1 MSNNKTVA
9 NKASVE
15 DFINSLED
23 QKQALDS
30 RELVKIMQEISGET
44 PVMWGPAIIGFG
56 AYHYKYVSGREGDWA
71 QIGFSPRKGRLSLYL
86 TFNAAKLTEQFPDLG
101 KYTIGKGCIYIKRLS
116 DVNIEELRKLIA
128 VAYAEENESPERS
141 DGKEQL
147 I

>member
-23 QKQALDS
+23 QKQAQDS

-56 AYHYKYVSGREGDWA
+56 SYHYKYVSGREGDWA

>member
-9 NKASVE
+9 NKASVD

-30 RELVKIMQEISGET
+30 RELVKIMQEISGEP

-56 AYHYKYVSGREGDWA
+56 SYHYKYISGREGDWA
-71 QIGFSPRKGRLSLYL
+71 QIGFSPRKGKLSLYL

-128 VAYAEENESPERS
+128 VAYAAENESPERS

>member
-23 QKQALDS
+23 QKQAQDS
-30 RELVKIMQEISGET
+30 RELVKIMQEISGEP

-56 AYHYKYVSGREGDWA
+56 SYHYKYVSGREGDWA

>member
-30 RELVKIMQEISGET
+30 RELVKIMQEISGEP

-56 AYHYKYVSGREGDWA
+56 SYHYKYVSGREGDWA